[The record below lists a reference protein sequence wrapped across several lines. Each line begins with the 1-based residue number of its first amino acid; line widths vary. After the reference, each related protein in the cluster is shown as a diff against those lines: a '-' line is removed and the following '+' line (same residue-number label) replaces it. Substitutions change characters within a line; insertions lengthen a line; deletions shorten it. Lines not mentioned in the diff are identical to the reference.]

1 MGDVVSVREK
11 SGPVIY
17 DVDDGSGVVSCVQW
31 RKTRESSEGIYQPG
45 IGQLVSVL
53 GTVDQF
59 RDQRQLKVTAIIPEE
74 DPNAE
79 PCHWLEVEHLWRTV
93 YSTSFT
99 LPPGVTETGD
109 QREVAAKPVKE
120 LVEEVLLGHLS
131 SRNSIFTL
139 STLTGSDEVM
149 GAVWEGVRS
158 ETGEGGRGEV
168 ERELRAVVKSLP
180 GRGLVVPATD
190 SATFEGQLL
199 VESLKSGSWSTS
211 EGHRDCSTCQLLQ

>member
-1 MGDVVSVREK
+1 MEF
-11 SGPVIY
+11 Y
-17 DVDDGSGVVSCVQW
+17 C
-31 RKTRESSEGIYQPG
+31 
-45 IGQLVSVL
+45 
-53 GTVDQF
+53 
-59 RDQRQLKVTAIIPEE
+59 IIRYISLTNSP
-74 DPNAE
+74 
-79 PCHWLEVEHLWRTV
+79 LFL
-93 YSTSFT
+93 
-99 LPPGVTETGD
+99 
-109 QREVAAKPVKE
+109 QPVKE

-190 SATFEGQLL
+190 SATFE
-199 VESLKSGSWSTS
+199 VSLY
-211 EGHRDCSTCQLLQ
+211 CMVNLAVL